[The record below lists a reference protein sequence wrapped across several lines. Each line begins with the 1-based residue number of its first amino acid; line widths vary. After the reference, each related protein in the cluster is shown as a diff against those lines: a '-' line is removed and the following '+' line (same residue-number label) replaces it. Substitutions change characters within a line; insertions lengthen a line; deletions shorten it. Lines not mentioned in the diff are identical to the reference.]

1 MSKEVRFSSDAR
13 KAMLKGVNILGDA
26 VCVTLGPKGRNVVLE
41 KSYGSPLIT
50 NDGVSIAKEIE
61 LEDKFENM
69 GAKLVYEVANNTN
82 DVAGDGTTTATIL
95 ARDMINNGIK
105 AVDKGSNPV
114 LMREGIEYAS
124 KEVAKTILKNSRK
137 VETSNDVASV
147 ATISAGS
154 KEIGDLIAQAM
165 DKVGR
170 DGIINVDESNGFDN
184 ELEISEGMQYDK
196 GYVSPYMVSDR
207 EKMQVELENPYVL
220 VTNHKINNIQEVLP
234 VLEQVLQANKPLLLI
249 AEDFENEVVSTLVLN
264 KLRGTFNVV
273 ATKAPGFGDNQKE
286 MLQDIAALTNAKF
299 YNKELNMKLEDMK
312 LEELGTIKKVIV
324 TKDNT
329 TMISNNEA
337 SEELKARIEEI
348 KTRIANTTSDYDN
361 TTMIS
366 NNEASEELKARIEE
380 IKTRIANTTS
390 DYDKKQYQERLGK
403 LTNGVAT
410 IKVGATTESELKEK
424 KLRIEDALNAT
435 KAAVSEGIVIGGG
448 AALVEA
454 YKELKPVLKNDN
466 VDIQKGINIVMSA
479 LLAPISQIAQN
490 AGYNCEDI
498 VEEQKVADK
507 NIGFD
512 AKDGKWVDM
521 FEAGIIDPTKV
532 TRSALLNAASISALF
547 ITTEVGVAEIKSDE
561 PQTPAMPG
569 GMY

>member
-1 MSKEVRFSSDAR
+1 MAKEVRFSSDAR
-13 KAMLKGVNILGDA
+13 KSMLKGVNTLADA
-26 VCVTLGPKGRNVVLE
+26 VCITLGPKGRNVVLE

-95 ARDMINNGIK
+95 ARNMINSGMK
-105 AVDKGSNPV
+105 AVDKGCNPV

-137 VETSNDVASV
+137 VETSGDVASV

-154 KEIGDLIAQAM
+154 KEIGDLIAEAM

-220 VTNHKINNIQEVLP
+220 VTNHKINNLQEILP
-234 VLEQVLQANKPLLLI
+234 VLEQVLKTNKPLLLI
-249 AEDFENEVVSTLVLN
+249 AEDYENEVISTLVLN

-286 MLQDIAALTNAKF
+286 MLQDIAALTGAKL
-299 YNKELNMKLEDMK
+299 YNKDLNMKLEELQ

-329 TMISNNEA
+329 TMISGNE
-337 SEELKARIEEI
+337 ENPELKARIEEI
-348 KTRIANTTSDYDN
+348 KTRV
-361 TTMIS
+361 
-366 NNEASEELKARIEE
+366 ASS
-380 IKTRIANTTS
+380 TS
-390 DYDKKQYQERLGK
+390 DYDKKQFQERLGK

-435 KAAVSEGIVIGGG
+435 KAAVAEGIVIGGG

-466 VDIQKGINIVMSA
+466 VDVQKGINIVMEA
-479 LLAPISQIAQN
+479 LLSPICQIAEN
-490 AGYNCEDI
+490 AGYNSEDI
-498 VEEQKVADK
+498 VDMQKSAAK
-507 NIGFD
+507 NQCFETKNGE
-512 AKDGKWVDM
+512 WVDM
-521 FEAGIIDPTKV
+521 FDKGIIDPTKV

-547 ITTEVGVAEIKSDE
+547 ITTEAGVAEIKSE
-561 PQTPAMPG
+561 TPEAPMMPNQ
-569 GMY
+569 MY

>member
-1 MSKEVRFSSDAR
+1 MAKEVRFSSDAR
-13 KAMLKGVNILGDA
+13 KAMLKGVNTLADA
-26 VCVTLGPKGRNVVLE
+26 VCITLGPKGRNVVLE

-95 ARDMINNGIK
+95 ARNMIVNGMK
-105 AVDKGSNPV
+105 AVDKGCNPV

-124 KEVAKTILKNSRK
+124 KEVAKTILKNSRQ
-137 VETSNDVASV
+137 VETSSDVASV

-154 KEIGDLIAQAM
+154 KEIGDLIAKAM

-170 DGIINVDESNGFDN
+170 DGIINVDESNGFDD

-207 EKMQVELENPYVL
+207 EKMTVELENPYVL
-220 VTNHKINNIQEVLP
+220 VTNSKINNLQEILP
-234 VLEQVLQANKPLLLI
+234 VLEQVLKTNQPLLII
-249 AEDFENEVVSTLVLN
+249 AEDYENEVISTLVLN

-299 YNKELNMKLEDMK
+299 YNKDLNMKLED
-312 LEELGTIKKVIV
+312 LQLDELGTIKKVIV

-329 TMISNNEA
+329 TMIGANENN
-337 SEELKARIEEI
+337 SELNARIEEI
-348 KTRIANTTSDYDN
+348 RSRIADTTNEYD
-361 TTMIS
+361 
-366 NNEASEELKARIEE
+366 R
-380 IKTRIANTTS
+380 
-390 DYDKKQYQERLGK
+390 KQFQERLGK

-435 KAAVSEGIVIGGG
+435 KAAVAEGIVIGGG
-448 AALVEA
+448 ACLVEA

-466 VDIQKGINIVMSA
+466 VDVQKGINIVMES
-479 LLAPISQIAQN
+479 LLAPICQIAEN
-490 AGYNCEDI
+490 AGYNSEDI
-498 VEEQKVADK
+498 VDMQKNADK

-512 AKDGKWVDM
+512 AKNGEWVDM
-521 FEAGIIDPTKV
+521 FEKGIIDPTKV
-532 TRSALLNAASISALF
+532 SRSALLNAASISALF
-547 ITTEVGVAEIKSDE
+547 ITTEAGVAEIKSDE
-561 PQTPAMPG
+561 PAAPAMAG

>member
-1 MSKEVRFSSDAR
+1 MAKEVRFSSDAR
-13 KAMLKGVNILGDA
+13 KSMLKGVNTLADA
-26 VCVTLGPKGRNVVLE
+26 VCITLGPKGRNVVLE

-95 ARDMINNGIK
+95 ARNMINSGMK
-105 AVDKGSNPV
+105 AVDKGCNPV

-137 VETSNDVASV
+137 VETSGDVACV

-154 KEIGDLIAQAM
+154 KEIGDLIAEAM

-220 VTNHKINNIQEVLP
+220 VTNHKINNLQEILP
-234 VLEQVLQANKPLLLI
+234 VLEQVLKTNKPLLLI
-249 AEDFENEVVSTLVLN
+249 AEDYENEVISTLVLN

-286 MLQDIAALTNAKF
+286 MLQDIAALTGAKL
-299 YNKELNMKLEDMK
+299 YNKDLNMKLEELQ

-329 TMISNNEA
+329 TMISGNE
-337 SEELKARIEEI
+337 ENPELKARIEEI
-348 KTRIANTTSDYDN
+348 KTRV
-361 TTMIS
+361 
-366 NNEASEELKARIEE
+366 ASS
-380 IKTRIANTTS
+380 TS
-390 DYDKKQYQERLGK
+390 DYDKKQFQERLGK

-435 KAAVSEGIVIGGG
+435 KAAVAEGIVIGGG

-466 VDIQKGINIVMSA
+466 VDVQKGINIVMEA
-479 LLAPISQIAQN
+479 LLSPICQIAEN
-490 AGYNCEDI
+490 AGYNSEDI
-498 VEEQKVADK
+498 VDMQKSAAK
-507 NIGFD
+507 NQGFD
-512 AKDGKWVDM
+512 AKNGEWVDM
-521 FEAGIIDPTKV
+521 FDKGIIDPTKV

-547 ITTEVGVAEIKSDE
+547 ITTEAGVAEIKSE
-561 PQTPAMPG
+561 TPEAPMMPNQ
-569 GMY
+569 MY

>member
-1 MSKEVRFSSDAR
+1 MAKEVRFSSDAR
-13 KAMLKGVNILGDA
+13 KSMLKGVNTLADA
-26 VCVTLGPKGRNVVLE
+26 VCITLGPKGRNVVLE

-95 ARDMINNGIK
+95 ARNMINSGMK
-105 AVDKGSNPV
+105 AVDKGCNPV

-137 VETSNDVASV
+137 VETSGDVASV

-154 KEIGDLIAQAM
+154 KEIGDLIAEAM

-220 VTNHKINNIQEVLP
+220 VTNHKINNLQEILP
-234 VLEQVLQANKPLLLI
+234 VLEQVLKTNKPLLLI
-249 AEDFENEVVSTLVLN
+249 AEDYENEVISTLVLN

-273 ATKAPGFGDNQKE
+273 ATKAPCFGDNQKE
-286 MLQDIAALTNAKF
+286 MLQDIAALTGAKL
-299 YNKELNMKLEDMK
+299 YNKDLNMKLEELQ

-329 TMISNNEA
+329 TMISGNE
-337 SEELKARIEEI
+337 ENPELKARIEEI
-348 KTRIANTTSDYDN
+348 KTRV
-361 TTMIS
+361 
-366 NNEASEELKARIEE
+366 ASS
-380 IKTRIANTTS
+380 TS
-390 DYDKKQYQERLGK
+390 DYDKKQFQERLGK

-435 KAAVSEGIVIGGG
+435 KAAVAEGIVIGGG

-466 VDIQKGINIVMSA
+466 VDVQKGINIVMEA
-479 LLAPISQIAQN
+479 LLSPICQIAEN
-490 AGYNCEDI
+490 AGYNSEDI
-498 VEEQKVADK
+498 VDMQKSAAK
-507 NIGFD
+507 NQGFD
-512 AKDGKWVDM
+512 AKNGEWVDM
-521 FEAGIIDPTKV
+521 FDKGIIDPTKV

-547 ITTEVGVAEIKSDE
+547 ITTEAGVAEIKSE
-561 PQTPAMPG
+561 TPEAPMMPNQ
-569 GMY
+569 MY